1 MLRRYPLG
9 NVTGDGWLKE
19 DLSRLAKGMGGW
31 NQNAIDPFW
40 QKTATDWESEFLCKA
55 LLGQVL
61 LGWTSGDP
69 DIRNRAASN
78 IEKIVS
84 SPFRQ
89 ADGYLGFAQPAI
101 RNQDY
106 LGWPANQEIRALLLF
121 YEANP
126 SRTDVRDAARD
137 YALWFA
143 RNWDRKVYADK
154 ANSYRYESAR
164 PGHGYVGL
172 CVVDAVLE
180 VNIARRKKRFSTGPR
195 TIRIGPTPVRLLT
208 TLRSTR
214 CGRPAICRKCM
225 PALSA

>member
-1 MLRRYPLG
+1 MIIFAAAFSCVDLAAASDVQNVVLRRYPLG

-31 NQNAIDPFW
+31 NQDAIDPFW
-40 QKTATDWESEFLCKA
+40 QKTATDWESQFLCKA

-106 LGWPANQEIRALLLF
+106 LGWPANQEIRAFCCL
-121 YEANP
+121 
-126 SRTDVRDAARD
+126 
-137 YALWFA
+137 
-143 RNWDRKVYADK
+143 
-154 ANSYRYESAR
+154 
-164 PGHGYVGL
+164 
-172 CVVDAVLE
+172 
-180 VNIARRKKRFSTGPR
+180 
-195 TIRIGPTPVRLLT
+195 
-208 TLRSTR
+208 
-214 CGRPAICRKCM
+214 
-225 PALSA
+225 